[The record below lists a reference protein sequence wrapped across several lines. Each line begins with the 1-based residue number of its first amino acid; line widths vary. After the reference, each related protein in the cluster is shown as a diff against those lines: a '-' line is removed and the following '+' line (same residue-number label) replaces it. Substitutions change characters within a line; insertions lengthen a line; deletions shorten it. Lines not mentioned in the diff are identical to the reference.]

1 MIEKTFN
8 ELKNNARNTRNFY
21 MNEYYSTKGNTQ
33 KICLKIASIFDKYT
47 KWIYNIE
54 LSNENYLKYIN
65 NILKAYSKIE
75 KYTKL
80 LTY

>member
-8 ELKNNARNTRNFY
+8 ELKSNAINTRNFY
-21 MNEYYSTKGNTQ
+21 MNEFYSTKWNTS
-33 KICLKIASIFDKYT
+33 KICYKIASIFDKYT

-54 LSNENYLKYIN
+54 LNNENCLKYIN

-75 KYTKL
+75 KYKRL